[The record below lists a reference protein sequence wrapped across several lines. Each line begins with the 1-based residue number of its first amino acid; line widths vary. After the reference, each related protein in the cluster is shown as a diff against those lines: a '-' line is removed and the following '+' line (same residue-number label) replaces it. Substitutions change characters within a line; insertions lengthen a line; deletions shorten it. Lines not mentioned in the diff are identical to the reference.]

1 MCFLTRM
8 MTLDSSLDE
17 SQGDIDIEAPS
28 KEAQILIGGRPAFYA
43 IWRMHPEIAAV
54 TKRSFK
60 NRYKF
65 LNYHHLKSICDKTT
79 SLLDSI
85 TLELVTYNYVGHWT
99 VREQC
104 RARLELITRGKDAL
118 RVIADY
124 AEDMLKLSQEL
135 LDFFHTKLPQ
145 LAVPKIH
152 DYIKLI
158 TREDLGKFEQVT
170 GLYDSLRDVF
180 DCYCRPEEL
189 ALSSPCSCRGEKCGC
204 CGEPVACDLCDSVER
219 K

>member
-1 MCFLTRM
+1 M

-17 SQGDIDIEAPS
+17 SQEDIEPLS
-28 KEAQILIGGRPAFYA
+28 EEEQILIGGRPAFYA

-85 TLELVTYNYVGHWT
+85 TLELVTYNYVGHWA

-104 RARLELITRGKDAL
+104 RARLELITRGKNTL

-158 TREDLGKFEQVT
+158 TREDLGKHK
-170 GLYDSLRDVF
+170 SLA
-180 DCYCRPEEL
+180 C
-189 ALSSPCSCRGEKCGC
+189 CGC
-204 CGEPVACDLCDSVER
+204 YKFCVIY
-219 K
+219 